1 MHRLLVVGGS
11 GFLGRTTVAWALAHG
26 VAVDA
31 TYFTN
36 APQPAGLLDDD
47 RWHRCDILE
56 PEQIRSIIAE
66 LEPTAIINAAYRQS
80 GERAEEICSDGAAN
94 LASAA
99 ACANARIVHVST
111 DLVFDGDL
119 GRPYHEDDPV
129 SPINDYGRAK
139 ARAEELVAA
148 ANPNSVS
155 VRTSLIYGASDA
167 PQERLVRRAID
178 QRDISFFTDEWRSP
192 IHVEHLAAAVG
203 ALATKVPTTGLIH
216 VAGAERLNRLQFA
229 TALAQ
234 HMDLDATLLTGGP
247 ADASLGPRASDV
259 ALDIQRALELGFD
272 LPGPAAALAMTT

>member
-1 MHRLLVVGGS
+1 MGGS
-11 GFLGRTTVAWALAHG
+11 GFLGRTTVAWAIAQG
-26 VAVDA
+26 VSVDA
-31 TYFTN
+31 TYLSS
-36 APQPAGLLDDD
+36 APQPADALDDEH
-47 RWHRCDILE
+47 WHRCDILDL
-56 PEQIRSIIAE
+56 EQVRGIVAE
-66 LEPTAIINAAYRQS
+66 VAPTAIINAAYRQS
-80 GERAEEICSDGAAN
+80 GERAEEICSAGAGN

-99 ACANARIVHVST
+99 ADADARIVHVST

-119 GRPYHEDDPV
+119 ERPYNEDDPV

-178 QRDISFFTDEWRSP
+178 QGDISFFTDEWRSP

-203 ALATKVPTTGLIH
+203 ALATEVPATGVLH

-229 TALAQ
+229 SVLAEN
-234 HMDLDATLLTGGP
+234 MDLDAALLTGGP

-259 ALDIQRALELGFD
+259 ALDIQRALELGFE

>member
-1 MHRLLVVGGS
+1 MGGS
-11 GFLGRTTVAWALAHG
+11 GFLGRTTVAWAIAQG
-26 VAVDA
+26 VSVDA
-31 TYFTN
+31 TYLSS
-36 APQPAGLLDDD
+36 APQPADALDDEH
-47 RWHRCDILE
+47 WHRCDILDL
-56 PEQIRSIIAE
+56 EQVRGIVAE
-66 LEPTAIINAAYRQS
+66 VAPTAIINAAYRQS
-80 GERAEEICSDGAAN
+80 GERAEEICSDGAGN

-99 ACANARIVHVST
+99 ADADARIVHVST

-119 GRPYHEDDPV
+119 ERPYNEDDPV

-178 QRDISFFTDEWRSP
+178 QGDISFFTDEWRSP

-203 ALATKVPTTGLIH
+203 ALATEVPATGVLH

-229 TALAQ
+229 SVLAEN
-234 HMDLDATLLTGGP
+234 MDLDAALLTGGP

-259 ALDIQRALELGFD
+259 ALDIQRALELGFE

>member
-1 MHRLLVVGGS
+1 MGGS
-11 GFLGRTTVAWALAHG
+11 GFLGRTTVAWAIAQG
-26 VAVDA
+26 VSVDA
-31 TYFTN
+31 TYLSS
-36 APQPAGLLDDD
+36 APQPADALDDEH
-47 RWHRCDILE
+47 WHRCDILDL
-56 PEQIRSIIAE
+56 EQVRGIVAE
-66 LEPTAIINAAYRQS
+66 VAPTAIINAAYRQS
-80 GERAEEICSDGAAN
+80 GERAEEICSDGAGN

-99 ACANARIVHVST
+99 ADADARIVHVST

-119 GRPYHEDDPV
+119 ERPYNEDDPV

-178 QRDISFFTDEWRSP
+178 QGDISFFTDEWRSP

-203 ALATKVPTTGLIH
+203 ALATEVPATGVLH

-229 TALAQ
+229 SVLAEN
-234 HMDLDATLLTGGP
+234 MDLDAALLTGGP

-259 ALDIQRALELGFD
+259 ALDIQRAIGLGFE